1 MEDRSSQQRLGGKI
15 PSLFQENTMAVVG
28 ATAAASALV
37 GVGDIAAGAAANTA
51 LSAADMA
58 AQINKKANAAAVN
71 AI

>member
-1 MEDRSSQQRLGGKI
+1 
-15 PSLFQENTMAVVG
+15 MAVVG